1 VARRAI
7 CGRVVY
13 SVTVEAGTHLERLPS
28 LGLHFDFVADITV
41 ADCARLG
48 NIMRLGQFLTVDSI
62 FDRNFI
68 IGKVHY
74 VRFMNESD
82 MIRKAMNALPV
93 NRRVSIKSRSYFI
106 NLFLSSHT
114 PAADILVA
122 E

>member
-13 SVTVEAGTHLERLPS
+13 SVTVEAGTHLKRLPS